1 MYEFIFYQNLFLIYI
16 YFSIFILKINL
27 KTLFGRN
34 FITSTNIFQKNHG
47 LKLKNA
53 KSRQKLNE
61 F

>member
-34 FITSTNIFQKNHG
+34 FICSTNIFQKNHG
-47 LKLKNA
+47 SKLKNA